1 MKSKV
6 IITMDGTC
14 GSGKSTLARRLAAR
28 LGFVYLDTGAMYR
41 ALTWK
46 ALRSP
51 AEMNDRK
58 ALIEL
63 ARGTEI
69 ELRRGGRG
77 VRVFVDGQEVTEVIR
92 TPEVTNA
99 VKFLADI
106 PEVRRE
112 MVEQQ
117 RVLGETG
124 NAVIEGRDTGTVV
137 FPGADYKFYVDAP
150 LLVRTARRF
159 RDFQEK
165 KSTLS
170 RDEVLSDL
178 VDRDRADKS
187 REVGALRVAEGG
199 IIIDTGETDDPEIN
213 LSKILA
219 HLPASLR
226 RAGEG
231 ESPGF

>member
-14 GSGKSTLARRLAAR
+14 GSGKSTLARRLAER

-51 AEMNDRK
+51 VEMNDRK

-77 VRVFVDGQEVTEVIR
+77 TRVFVDGREVTEVIR

-117 RVLGETG
+117 RALGKAG
-124 NAVIEGRDTGTVV
+124 NVVIEGRDTGTVV

-150 LLVRTARRF
+150 LSVRTDRRF

-165 KSTLS
+165 KSALT

-178 VDRDRADKS
+178 VDRDRADRS
-187 REVGALRVAEGG
+187 REVGGLRLAEGG
-199 IIIDTGETDDPEIN
+199 IIIDTGDTDDPEIN
-213 LSKILA
+213 LSKILSC
-219 HLPASLR
+219 LPDSIR
-226 RAGEG
+226 HSGAGQ
-231 ESPGF
+231 